1 MKLKL
6 ERTALKATYTIG
18 HLYYIAESGA
28 KVYICDVVEDKV
40 RDVNKNGKFDPPA
53 EVKIKSQ
60 TAIPYGTY
68 EVAMNTRSPKFSNF
82 AKYPYA
88 KKYNGYMPRLLKVP
102 HFEGILIHP
111 GSSANSSAGCLIV
124 GYNKVVGRVVDSQ
137 KAFYY
142 LMDKYLVPAKES
154 GETITIEIV

>member
-1 MKLKL
+1 MELRL
-6 ERTALKATYTIG
+6 ERVALRATYTIG
-18 HLYYIAESGA
+18 HLYCMTESGQ

-40 RDVNKNGKFDPPA
+40 RDLNKNGKFDPPA

-68 EVAMNTRSPKFSNF
+68 QVTLNVKSPKFSNF

-88 KKYNGYMPRLLKVP
+88 KKYGGYLPRVLNVP
-102 HFEGILIHP
+102 HFEGILIHC

-124 GYNKVVGRVVDSQ
+124 GYNKVVGRVIDSQ

-142 LMDKYLVPAKES
+142 LMDKYLVPAKDR
-154 GETITIEIV
+154 GEKISIEIV

>member
-1 MKLKL
+1 MRLRL
-6 ERTALKATYTIG
+6 ERTALKSTYTIG

-40 RDVNKNGKFDPPA
+40 RDVNKNGKFDNG

-88 KKYNGYMPRLLKVP
+88 KKYNGYMPRLLK
-102 HFEGILIHP
+102 H
-111 GSSANSSAGCLIV
+111 
-124 GYNKVVGRVVDSQ
+124 
-137 KAFYY
+137 
-142 LMDKYLVPAKES
+142 
-154 GETITIEIV
+154 